1 MKTLKRLT
9 SIIVLAHLLCMIAA
23 TCHAQTPF
31 KGIELNSWK
40 PQSKDWHFSLLM
52 GTNRNKTIE
61 EITDSKVV
69 IVGVAELEQRLA
81 KLPKGENVYWNNYA
95 KEPVPKNIVE
105 ELSKFSKQIRI
116 NLHIFNQ

>member
-9 SIIVLAHLLCMIAA
+9 SILILVHLLCLIAA
-23 TCHAQTPF
+23 TCLSQIAS

-40 PQSKDWHFSLLM
+40 PQSKDWHFSVLI

-61 EITDSKVV
+61 EITDPMVA

-81 KLPKGENVYWNNYA
+81 KLPKGENIYWKNYA

-105 ELSKFSKQIRI
+105 ELSKFSNRIGI